1 MDSVVLKMMPK
12 KTDVKVKVEIKEDLK
27 TDEKIGEIQLKVD
40 ESSNGEQD
48 EAKDE
53 QQQIYDKLEKLTK
66 HMRQKEYE
74 EMKE

>member
-27 TDEKIGEIQLKVD
+27 TDEKIGEIQLKVED
-40 ESSNGEQD
+40 SSNGEQD

>member
-12 KTDVKVKVEIKEDLK
+12 KTDVKVKVEIKKDLK

>member
-12 KTDVKVKVEIKEDLK
+12 KTDVKVKVEIKKDLK
-27 TDEKIGEIQLKVD
+27 QGEKIGEIQLKVD
-40 ESSNGEQD
+40 DSSNGEQD
-48 EAKDE
+48 EVKDE